1 MAKKEE
7 VKRVYHFAD
16 SWLIELSNRTKQ
28 FIQRDIS
35 EFGSYN
41 VDEAAVTTFDG
52 EINAFEAFETD
63 EEYAGLQS
71 EKTEEKDAAMEGVKT
86 DVRSIMTRIE
96 SKHKPNTAR
105 YRRFGTKGLNEM
117 YNGQV
122 LSCGRRVARVAR
134 AVLVDYEDV
143 GLTAEIITELETKC
157 QTLEDKLDE
166 QADAVADRD
175 IATEDRREMGNA
187 LYNKLMNYCSFG
199 QQIWVETDEAKY
211 NDYVI
216 YTSEGK
222 LAQPI
227 DRNLQPK
234 QTVNVIHKKFEPTA
248 QVKIEDT
255 GATGLMACLIT
266 DALTACTEGI
276 TLNPGEE
283 ITVAVT
289 ELGDPETCEFLN
301 ITNLSDS
308 EQGSYKV
315 TEL

>member
-16 SWLIELSNRTKQ
+16 CWLIELSNRTKT
-28 FIQRDIS
+28 FVTRDIA
-35 EFGSYN
+35 EFASYN
-41 VDEAAVTTFDG
+41 VDAAAVTAFDND
-52 EINAFEAFETD
+52 INAFEAFETD
-63 EEYAGLQS
+63 EEFAGLQS
-71 EKTEEKDAAMEGVKT
+71 EKTEEKDAAMEVVKS
-86 DVRSIMTRIE
+86 DIRSLMTRVE
-96 SKHKPNTAR
+96 SKHKPKTAR

-122 LSCGRRVARVAR
+122 LSCGRRVARVAT
-134 AVLVDYEDV
+134 AVLADYTEV
-143 GLTAEIITELETKC
+143 GLTAAIITELETKC
-157 QTLEDKLDE
+157 QTLEDALDE
-166 QADAVADRD
+166 QADAIADRD
-175 IATEDRREMGNA
+175 IATEDRIEMGNA
-187 LYNKLMNYCSFG
+187 LYGKLMNYCSFG

-227 DRNLQPK
+227 EGNVQPLL
-234 QTVNVIHKKFEPTA
+234 TVNVINKKFEPTA

-255 GATGLMACLIT
+255 GTTGLMVCLTT
-266 DALTACTEGI
+266 DALTACSEGI
-276 TLNPGEE
+276 TLTPGEE
-283 ITVAVT
+283 ITVAIT
-289 ELGDPETCEFLN
+289 ELGDPATCEFLN
-301 ITNLSDS
+301 ITNLSDT

>member
-16 SWLIELSNRTKQ
+16 SWLIELSNRIKT
-28 FIQRDIS
+28 FINRDIS
-35 EFGSYN
+35 EFAGFN
-41 VDEAAVTTFDG
+41 VDAAAVTVFDD

-63 EEYAGLQS
+63 EEFAGLQS
-71 EKTEEKDAAMEGVKT
+71 EATEAKDAAMDAVKS
-86 DVRSIMTRIE
+86 DIRSVMTRVE
-96 SKHKPNTAR
+96 SKHKPKTAR

-122 LSCGRRVARVAR
+122 LSCGRRVEPVAT
-134 AVLVDYEDV
+134 AVLADYTDV
-143 GLTAEIITELETKC
+143 GLTAVIITELGTKC
-157 QTLEDKLDE
+157 QTLEDKIDE
-166 QADAVADRD
+166 QADAIADRD
-175 IATEDRREMGNA
+175 IATEDRIEMGNA
-187 LYNKLMNYCSFG
+187 LYEKMMNYCSFG

-227 DRNLQPK
+227 LGTLQPE
-234 QTVNVIHKKFEPTA
+234 QTVNVFNKKFEATA
-248 QVKIEDT
+248 QVKIKNT
-255 GATGLMACLIT
+255 GSTGLMACLTT
-266 DALTACTEGI
+266 DALTACSEGVTI
-276 TLNPGEE
+276 NPDEE

-289 ELGDPETCEFLN
+289 ELGDPETSEFFN
-301 ITNLSDS
+301 ITNLSDT
-308 EQGSYKV
+308 EEGSYEV

>member
-28 FIQRDIS
+28 FITRDIS

-41 VDEAAVTTFDG
+41 VDAAAVTAFDG

-63 EEYAGLQS
+63 EEFAGLQS
-71 EKTEEKDAAMEGVKT
+71 EKTEIKDAAMDAVKS
-86 DVRSIMTRIE
+86 DIRNIMTRIE
-96 SKHKPNTAR
+96 SKHKPKTAR
-105 YRRFGTKGLNEM
+105 YRRFGTKDLNGM

-122 LSCGRRVARVAR
+122 LSCGRRVARVAT
-134 AVLVDYEDV
+134 AVLADYADV
-143 GLTAEIITELETKC
+143 GLTAIIITELETKC
-157 QTLEDKLDE
+157 QTLEDSIDE
-166 QADAVADRD
+166 QADAIADRD
-175 IATEDRREMGNA
+175 IATEDRIEMGNA
-187 LYNKLMNYCSFG
+187 LYGKLMNYCSFG
-199 QQIWVETDEAKY
+199 QQIWIETDEAKY

-227 DRNLQPK
+227 EGTLQPE
-234 QTVNVIHKKFEPTA
+234 QSVNVINKKFEPTA

-255 GATGLMACLIT
+255 GATGLMVCLTT
-266 DALTACTEGI
+266 DALTACSEGI

-283 ITVAVT
+283 LTVAVT

-301 ITNLSDS
+301 ITNLSAS
-308 EQGSYKV
+308 EQGSYEV